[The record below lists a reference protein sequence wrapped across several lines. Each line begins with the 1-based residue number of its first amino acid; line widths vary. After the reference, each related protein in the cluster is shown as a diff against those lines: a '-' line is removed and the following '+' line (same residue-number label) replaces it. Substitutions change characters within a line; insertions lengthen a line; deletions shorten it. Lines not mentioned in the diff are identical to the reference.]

1 MMRLNY
7 FGWILTTLLI
17 FSVCQAINDDNTIMK
32 PEKVY
37 SIIYVQKPNDWY
49 VKQAN
54 LWKKEIGKNPQ
65 NEEAWFNYY
74 NAVRYM
80 RFTETISTKEKQEK
94 LGNIIEEIGKT
105 IPNTFTYHYLK
116 YKTKMSI
123 KDISDLEKAYEI
135 NPDRKETYSEFV
147 CYYELHEQEVKQK
160 EFLEKMYKS
169 HDIAPGLIDYNYNV
183 LMSTDNNAILFTNG
197 DNDTYPV
204 WVLQK
209 ILGVRQDVLVLNVS
223 LIMADQKY
231 LKEKLSEKKIKID
244 FEDLPKYRTKEF
256 ASGLGKYI
264 SENYPKIPVYF
275 ALTVYDSYINTLK
288 DNLYITGLAY
298 KYSERRVDNFAL
310 IKKNLENNFRLDYL
324 DYDWYSQD
332 YLATSLMPQLNMNYV
347 VSMVMLA
354 EHYKDSGEDNRSL
367 KWREQALQI
376 AKKAGN
382 EAELEE
388 EFRNKGI

>member
-1 MMRLNY
+1 MRRLNY
-7 FGWILTTLLI
+7 FGWIVAALFI
-17 FSVCQAINDDNTIMK
+17 FSACQAISDNQTEMK

-49 VKQAN
+49 IKQAE
-54 LWKKEIGKNPQ
+54 LWKKEIDKNRK
-65 NEEAWFNYY
+65 NEEAWLNYY

-80 RFTETISTKEKQEK
+80 RFVETISTPDKQEK
-94 LGNIIEEIGKT
+94 LGNIIEEMGKA

-123 KDISDLEKAYEI
+123 KDISDLEKAYELD
-135 NPDRKETYSEFV
+135 PDRKETYSEFV
-147 CYYELHEQEVKQK
+147 CYYELHGQKARQE

-169 HDIAPGLIDYNYNV
+169 QDVAPGLIDYNYNV
-183 LMSTDNNAILFTNG
+183 LMSTDKNAILFTNG

-209 ILGVRQDVLVLNVS
+209 VLGVRPDVTVLNVS
-223 LIMADQKY
+223 LIMADEQY
-231 LKEKLSEKKIKID
+231 LKDKLSEKKIKINFD
-244 FEDLPKYRTKEF
+244 DLPKYRTKEF

-264 SENYPKIPVYF
+264 SENCPEIPVYF
-275 ALTVYDSYINTLK
+275 ALTVYEGYINPLK

-298 KYSERRVDNFAL
+298 KYSEKRLDNFAL

-324 DYDWYSQD
+324 AYDWYSED

-354 EHYKDSGEDNRSL
+354 EHYKDSGETNRSL
-367 KWREQALQI
+367 KWKEQALQI

-382 EAELEE
+382 EKELQE
-388 EFRNKGI
+388 EFQNKGI

>member
-1 MMRLNY
+1 MRRLNY
-7 FGWILTTLLI
+7 FGWIVATLFI
-17 FSVCQAINDDNTIMK
+17 FSACQAISDNQAEMK

-49 VKQAN
+49 IKQAE
-54 LWKKEIGKNPQ
+54 LWKKEIDKNRK
-65 NEEAWFNYY
+65 NEEAWLNYY

-80 RFTETISTKEKQEK
+80 RFVETISTQDKQEN
-94 LGNIIEEIGKT
+94 LVNIIKEMGKA

-123 KDISDLEKAYEI
+123 KDITDLEKAYELD
-135 NPDRKETYSEFV
+135 PDRKETYSEFV
-147 CYYELHEQEVKQK
+147 CYYELHGQK
-160 EFLEKMYKS
+160 AWLEEFLEKMYKS
-169 HDIAPGLIDYNYNV
+169 QDIAPGLIDYNYNV
-183 LMSTDNNAILFTNG
+183 LMSTDKNAILFTNG

-209 ILGVRQDVLVLNVS
+209 VLGVRPDVTVLNVS
-223 LIMADQKY
+223 LIMADEQY
-231 LKEKLSEKKIKID
+231 LKDKLSEKKIKINFD
-244 FEDLPKYRTKEF
+244 DLPKYRTKEF

-264 SENYPKIPVYF
+264 SENYPEIPVYF
-275 ALTVYDSYINTLK
+275 ALTVYEGYINPLK

-298 KYSERRVDNFAL
+298 KYSEKRLDNFAL
-310 IKKNLENNFRLDYL
+310 IKKNLENNFRLNYL
-324 DYDWYSQD
+324 AYDWYSED

-354 EHYKDSGEDNRSL
+354 EHYKDSGETNRSL
-367 KWREQALQI
+367 KWKEQALQI

-382 EAELEE
+382 EKELQEE
-388 EFRNKGI
+388 LQNKGI